1 MDARV
6 KPAHDDLGK
15 FESRSMP
22 PVFRFA
28 PSPNGYL
35 HLGHAYSALLN
46 FDRAR
51 QTGGRLL
58 LRIEDI
64 DTIRCRP
71 EFETAIYEDLGW
83 LGIAWENPVRRQS
96 EHLARYREALE
107 NLSAQGLIYPS
118 FESRAE
124 TARLVMRR
132 EADAP
137 WPRDPDGA
145 PLYPGVAKLLAPDE
159 RARLLASGTPYAL
172 RLDMAAACARFGDL
186 FWTEHGEGPD
196 GETGAV
202 AARPQGWGDVILA
215 RKETPTSYHLSVV
228 IDDALQGVT
237 DVVRGQDLFPS
248 TGVHRLLQQLL
259 GLPQPAYRHHRL
271 VLDSEGSKLSKS
283 TKATGLRELRAAGAT
298 PADIRRLV
306 GLP

>member
-1 MDARV
+1 M
-6 KPAHDDLGK
+6 P
-15 FESRSMP
+15 P

-46 FDRAR
+46 FELAR
-51 QTGGRLL
+51 QAGGRFL

-64 DTIRCRP
+64 DAGRCRP

-83 LGIAWENPVRRQS
+83 LGIAWEMPVRRQS
-96 EHLARYREALE
+96 DHFSAYREAVDK
-107 NLSAQGLIYPS
+107 LSARGLIYPA
-118 FESRAE
+118 FESRADI
-124 TARLVMRR
+124 ARLVAER
-132 EADAP
+132 ETEAP

-145 PLYPGVAKLLAPDE
+145 PLYPGAAKSLSAK
-159 RARLLASGTPYAL
+159 ARRQLIAQGLPYAQ
-172 RLDMAAACARFGDL
+172 RLDMAAALTHVSDL
-186 FWTEHGEGPD
+186 SWVERGEGPD
-196 GETGAV
+196 GETGIV
-202 AARPQGWGDVILA
+202 AARPQAWGDVILA

-237 DVVRGQDLFPS
+237 DVVRGQDLFWS
-248 TGVHRLLQQLL
+248 TSVHRLLQSLL

-271 VLDSEGSKLSKS
+271 VLDDDGQKLSKS
-283 TKATGLRELRAAGAT
+283 SVATGLLRELRAAGAA